1 VPAPPAAPSS
11 PPRRRGNRASGRI
24 CSSYYS
30 RREHDQKC
38 LVKPFFDRG
47 IQQLRQLHPH
57 SLTKFIT
64 GIKFCSPYQQVS
76 DWCNVE

>member
-1 VPAPPAAPSS
+1 V
-11 PPRRRGNRASGRI
+11 
-24 CSSYYS
+24 
-30 RREHDQKC
+30 HDQKC